1 MSLRSGADGGDAC
14 CHVRR
19 LTARDLN
26 PGHWS
31 QWEILSHE
39 HFAVIF
45 KPKNPFKKVRSYL
58 QNRNRPQ
65 TYGYRRGREGWIR
78 NGDEQTRMS
87 RIKQATSEDL
97 LRSPGSPLSLS
108 PQPTGRRTWKR
119 RGRYTYPESPRRIPE
134 TDVAL
139 DISLAAVQVKG
150 NK

>member
-39 HFAVIF
+39 HFAIIF

-58 QNRNRPQ
+58 QNRNRSQ
-65 TYGYRRGREGWIR
+65 RYGYRRGRRDGL
-78 NGDEQTRMS
+78 GMGMS
-87 RIKQATSEDL
+87 RHACQVSNRQPARTCCAARGLHSVFHHNPQGGGPGKAEVDTHTPNRRAVYRKLTWHSTSA
-97 LRSPGSPLSLS
+97 SPPY
-108 PQPTGRRTWKR
+108 K
-119 RGRYTYPESPRRIPE
+119 
-134 TDVAL
+134 
-139 DISLAAVQVKG
+139 
-150 NK
+150 